1 MDGQMLKKHF
11 KRMALAASVG
21 TFALLGASASAATLE
36 DIFELSAEGTRI
48 AQASQERVDALSNE
62 TQAMLLEYRTLLRA
76 IEDLQAYNIQKEREI
91 ADQNEE
97 IDKLNSSIERA
108 TMIDRQIIPLIE
120 KMINELEVF
129 INNDLPFYL
138 EERREGVLRL
148 RDYMDESEITTSEKF
163 RLVFQAYQAEHN
175 YGRELGVEESSITIN
190 GQELGGKLLHIGRV
204 GLYFQNQDQSVTAIY
219 NPINKGWEE
228 LDSSYTRPVNQA
240 IKIAEDQI
248 PPDLIRLPIYKADA
262 E

>member
-1 MDGQMLKKHF
+1 MLKKHF
-11 KRMALAASVG
+11 KRMVLTASVG
-21 TFALLGASASAATLE
+21 TFALLGANASAATLQ

-48 AQASQERVDALSNE
+48 AQASQERVDALSTE
-62 TQAMLLEYRTLLRA
+62 TQSMLFEYRSLLRA

-91 ADQNEE
+91 VDQKQE
-97 IDKLNSSIERA
+97 IVKLTSSIERA

-120 KMINELEVF
+120 KMINSLETFV
-129 INNDLPFYL
+129 NNDLPFFI
-138 EERREGVLRL
+138 EERQEVVLRL

-163 RLVFQAYQAEHN
+163 RLVFQAYQQEHS
-175 YGRELGVEESSITIN
+175 YGRALEVEKDSITLN

-204 GLYFQNQDQSVTAIY
+204 GLYFQTGDQSVTAIY
-219 NPINKGWEE
+219 NPITRQWQS
-228 LDSSYTRPVNQA
+228 LDSSYTRAVNQG

-248 PPDLIRLPIYKADA
+248 PPDLIRLPIVKVDT